1 MCGKYDFLNNGAR
14 QRAEKIVREAEKSLA
29 VRVDVSSSASAST
42 IAEKCSKAVF
52 DAFKQKRNKS
62 LKAAMFVM
70 EITVLNGDPVENIGK
85 FSTKAHEIV
94 AKLEKMGLPHPC
106 CTRINHRKSDITA
119 IEIKASWLE
128 VDPASTYTDEHWWK
142 LYRR

>member
-1 MCGKYDFLNNGAR
+1 MCGKYSFLNDGAR
-14 QRAEKIVREAEKSLA
+14 QRAEKIVREAERRLA
-29 VRVDVSSSASAST
+29 VRVDVSSSTSAST

-62 LKAAMFVM
+62 LKPAMFVM
-70 EITVLNGDPVENIGK
+70 EITVLNGDPVDDMGK
-85 FSTKAHEIV
+85 FSTKAHENV
-94 AKLEKMGLPHPC
+94 AKLEKIRLPHPC
-106 CTRINHRKSDITA
+106 CTRINHRKCEVIA
-119 IEIKASWLE
+119 IAISASWLE

>member
-1 MCGKYDFLNNGAR
+1 MYAKCSSEDAAR
-14 QRAEKIVREAEKSLA
+14 DRAAKLVRKAEKSLA

-62 LKAAMFVM
+62 LKPAMFVM
-70 EITVLNGDPVENIGK
+70 EITVLNGDPVEDMGK

-106 CTRINHRKSDITA
+106 CTRINHRKCDEIA
-119 IEIKASWLE
+119 IAISASWLE

>member
-1 MCGKYDFLNNGAR
+1 MYAKCSSEDAAR
-14 QRAEKIVREAEKSLA
+14 DRAAKLVRKVEKSLA

-62 LKAAMFVM
+62 LKPAMFVM

-106 CTRINHRKSDITA
+106 CTRINHRKCEEIA
-119 IEIKASWLE
+119 IAISASWLE

>member
-1 MCGKYDFLNNGAR
+1 MYAKCSSEDAAR
-14 QRAEKIVREAEKSLA
+14 DRAAKLVRKAEKSLA

-62 LKAAMFVM
+62 LKPAMFVM
-70 EITVLNGDPVENIGK
+70 EITVLNGDPVEDMGK

-94 AKLEKMGLPHPC
+94 AKLEKMGLPHHC
-106 CTRINHRKSDITA
+106 CTRINHRKCDEIA
-119 IEIKASWLE
+119 IAISASWLE
-128 VDPASTYTDEHWWK
+128 VDPSSTFTDTDWWK
-142 LYRR
+142 LYRS